1 MRDEKKAQC
10 EWCGTGLAAR
20 ERGRPARYCSRSC
33 QARAYRARK
42 RPPLPEP
49 PAPQGPEEQEG
60 RRREIASAVW
70 RIAAGRG
77 LHEAS
82 MREIAAEAGVSLR
95 SVQYHF
101 GSKHQL
107 LVDALKLLHAD
118 NERRARERIA
128 HDPAD
133 PRALLEAI
141 MAEFLP
147 LDQQRRLGLRVLAAY
162 YARSL
167 TDPALAAVFLGAEH
181 PLEDLVADIV
191 ARAQEAGAC
200 RGGLDARHE
209 ADLLVSGAIG
219 LGGDMLH
226 GRREAA
232 EVIAT
237 LGYHLDRIFGPRAGR

>member
-1 MRDEKKAQC
+1 M
-10 EWCGTGLAAR
+10 CGTAIGAGG
-20 ERGRPARYCSRSC
+20 RGRPAVYCSRSC

-49 PAPQGPEEQEG
+49 EPREPEEREG
-60 RRREIASAVW
+60 RRREIAGAVW

-107 LVDALKLLHAD
+107 LVGALQLLHAD
-118 NERRARERIA
+118 NERRARGRIDY
-128 HDPAD
+128 DPGD
-133 PRALLEAI
+133 PRALLDAI
-141 MAEFLP
+141 LQEFLP
-147 LDQQRRLGLRVLAAY
+147 LDEERRLALRVLAAY

-167 TDPALAAVFLGAEH
+167 TDPALAAVFLSAEH
-181 PLEDLVADIV
+181 PLEDLVAGII
-191 ARAQEAGAC
+191 RQAQDAGAC
-200 RGGLDARHE
+200 RPGLDAGHE
-209 ADLLVSGAIG
+209 ADLLVSGAVG

-226 GRREAA
+226 GRRGAA
-232 EVIAT
+232 EVRAT
-237 LGYHLDRIFGPRAGR
+237 LGYHLDRIFLPRAER